1 MTTLSAKSTFMRGL
15 PKLAF
20 ALLVLLPNAQAV
32 RDSLVNRIAPT
43 IHVFYAADESSI
55 NGLCGSIHS
64 LLVTC
69 SQPQR
74 LVVDVVVKK
83 VSFPIFQERFGMQGK
98 SLSAVSTLGA
108 VIQLHPLED
117 ANISELFQHQT
128 SSTKSI
134 EKYVRFFID
143 TWLPHEIVVYL
154 DTDVVVQ
161 SDVLVLGDQLAASG
175 KTMAFVERVPHVA
188 VGENFHADNASDA
201 DLAKLAVSR
210 STLIA
215 AERATEYNAGVLVL
229 STSRWTSLRYMDN
242 VKRWLHINVALR
254 GKLLRGFEQT
264 LLMLS
269 MEVWREPATRDFIVV
284 ESEWNVEVHHQLT
297 IDQHFLAHQAKI
309 LHFNG
314 DNKPW
319 LPSEAEDPL
328 SIELFQPHLKNCHLL
343 FQKEEGLGREQPRVP
358 LMAAV
363 ALLVALALLVLW
375 NILPTWNRIM
385 SPSESAL
392 HVNLMICFQG
402 FMNYSSVVLCAYP
415 LCLALNLT
423 NAASMSGLVIGVF
436 MEASAV
442 GMGVGWKILNVYP
455 DTLRWRLKTC
465 LVAGL
470 FCQLLGALAL
480 CQVALA
486 VRSGQIYDGLV
497 VTLLT
502 ARIIQGFGHGLNDQ
516 FMKCCIVK
524 LAPASARSRHSLKKF
539 VANTLGIGC
548 GPIIT
553 AVAFFLSHDDMD
565 IASSQGAQITI
576 VTGQWQVIMTLS
588 ALLGTVIL
596 YPSLEDMPEYCK
608 VNNAAAGQQ
617 ITVLVASIFMD
628 ALRGF
633 MVSGVEA
640 ASCLLLQDHFSW
652 RHDSVG
658 LVIGLTFC
666 LVVPGY
672 MLHKRYAEWF
682 GDVAWIRIYTC
693 LAMLATVMLG
703 TATQPT
709 GIIAADCVIFP
720 SVYLAGALNMGLL
733 NNNVFPDG
741 SMFDAN
747 NVMLINGIISN
758 GIGRF
763 AGPVFSR
770 SLIAQLGQKAYAS
783 CQAFAM
789 GSVLAASSMLEAPVT
804 L

>member
-1 MTTLSAKSTFMRGL
+1 MYIYITDLFPPVSALPATVSIPCVLGWAGFTGLGALTICFAHCARRYDFCSSISRNEAIKWHCEMTTLSAKSTFMRGL

-32 RDSLVNRIAPT
+32 RDSLGNRIAPT

-117 ANISELFQHQT
+117 ANISELFQNQT
-128 SSTKSI
+128 SSTNSI

-175 KTMAFVERVPHVA
+175 KTMAFVAQCLACCQRAVVGANPNRVAIMAVICHVCPRAQERVPHVT

-242 VKRWLHINVALR
+242 VKRWLHINVALQ

-343 FQKEEGLGREQPRVP
+343 FQKEEGLEREQPRVP

-392 HVNLMICFQG
+392 HVVI
-402 FMNYSSVVLCAYP
+402 SVGGC
-415 LCLALNLT
+415 
-423 NAASMSGLVIGVF
+423 
-436 MEASAV
+436 
-442 GMGVGWKILNVYP
+442 NV
-455 DTLRWRLKTC
+455 
-465 LVAGL
+465 
-470 FCQLLGALAL
+470 
-480 CQVALA
+480 
-486 VRSGQIYDGLV
+486 
-497 VTLLT
+497 
-502 ARIIQGFGHGLNDQ
+502 
-516 FMKCCIVK
+516 
-524 LAPASARSRHSLKKF
+524 
-539 VANTLGIGC
+539 
-548 GPIIT
+548 
-553 AVAFFLSHDDMD
+553 FFL
-565 IASSQGAQITI
+565 
-576 VTGQWQVIMTLS
+576 L
-588 ALLGTVIL
+588 
-596 YPSLEDMPEYCK
+596 
-608 VNNAAAGQQ
+608 
-617 ITVLVASIFMD
+617 
-628 ALRGF
+628 
-633 MVSGVEA
+633 
-640 ASCLLLQDHFSW
+640 
-652 RHDSVG
+652 
-658 LVIGLTFC
+658 
-666 LVVPGY
+666 
-672 MLHKRYAEWF
+672 
-682 GDVAWIRIYTC
+682 
-693 LAMLATVMLG
+693 
-703 TATQPT
+703 
-709 GIIAADCVIFP
+709 
-720 SVYLAGALNMGLL
+720 
-733 NNNVFPDG
+733 
-741 SMFDAN
+741 
-747 NVMLINGIISN
+747 
-758 GIGRF
+758 
-763 AGPVFSR
+763 
-770 SLIAQLGQKAYAS
+770 
-783 CQAFAM
+783 
-789 GSVLAASSMLEAPVT
+789 
-804 L
+804 